1 MYREVETG
9 EFTDI
14 EGMVRHRKRR
24 HAYRKQV
31 NIGKARLRERRD
43 RGLPPWASL
52 DGEGSRGPAGTE
64 VNYTK
69 VLKSSQT
76 LRQWADEYCAS
87 DKVLK
92 EFTYEKVGPLYP
104 TQRTQLLTVSRQIVY
119 GWHLV
124 NLKLAI
130 EAAIKSTYYT
140 GRLSVEFKSSNSK
153 ICIRPDS
160 KLSRALSNKWIKFVL
175 VLVLI
180 YPFIWLY
187 KRFGRRGGGRWEV
200 CGGAYAL
207 KSWQLV
213 DPVSELPPPFPGTAH
228 PSDSRLV
235 YTGTGTARVVG
246 LREGEWFQQWEK
258 TIRRA
263 VTGRMKSTVA
273 LKEPDDNA
281 SAAMMLDG
289 YRPRV

>member
-1 MYREVETG
+1 MGGRVLCERQSTQGVHVREGRLPSEC
-9 EFTDI
+9 
-14 EGMVRHRKRR
+14 
-24 HAYRKQV
+24 Y
-31 NIGKARLRERRD
+31 AR
-43 RGLPPWASL
+43 S
-52 DGEGSRGPAGTE
+52 
-64 VNYTK
+64 
-69 VLKSSQT
+69 
-76 LRQWADEYCAS
+76 
-87 DKVLK
+87 
-92 EFTYEKVGPLYP
+92 
-104 TQRTQLLTVSRQIVY
+104 TQLLTASPQIVY

-130 EAAIKSTYYT
+130 EVAVKSTYYT
-140 GRLSVEFKSSNSK
+140 GRLSVEFKSTNSK

-160 KLSRALSNKWIKFVL
+160 KLSRALSNKWIKLVL
-175 VLVLI
+175 VLLLI

-213 DPVSELPPPFPGTAH
+213 DPALEPPPPFPGTAH

-235 YTGTGTARVVG
+235 YTGSGTARVVG

-263 VTGRMKSTVA
+263 VTGRLKSTVP
-273 LKEPDDNA
+273 LKEPDGSA
-281 SAAMMLDG
+281 SAAMLLDG
-289 YRPRV
+289 YRPRYA